1 MAWVELHFHLLPG
14 IDDGPASIED
24 SLALATAAIQDG
36 TGRVV
41 ATPHVNGECV
51 SDPSEIPERTREV
64 GERLRRERIAL
75 EVRPG
80 GELAH
85 AMVERLSDR
94 QLAAIA
100 QGPQGNRWVLLEAPF
115 SGLDE
120 SYTAAAEEL
129 RERGFAVVVAHP
141 ERARTT
147 SGSAAALQHELAAGS
162 ALQLNAWSFA
172 GLNGEEARSAA
183 FRLVHGP
190 RVVLAS
196 DAHSADR
203 GPSIR
208 LGMDALRRFGYRE
221 PHRLAGANPRALL
234 EDGLALGELL
244 PSGAS
249 VRNCWPWP
257 ARRRANSDAG

>member
-14 IDDGPASIED
+14 IDDGPPSIED
-24 SLALATAAIQDG
+24 SLRLAAAAIEDG
-36 TGRVV
+36 TGAVV
-41 ATPHVNGECV
+41 TTPHVNGQCV
-51 SDPSEIPERTREV
+51 SDPSEIPDRTREL
-64 GERLRRERIAL
+64 GERFRRERIAL
-75 EVRPG
+75 QVLPG

-85 AMVERLSDR
+85 GMVQRLSDR

-100 QGPQGNRWVLLEAPF
+100 QGPEGNRWVLLEAPF

-120 SYTAAAEEL
+120 SYTAAADEL

-141 ERARTT
+141 ERARAT

-172 GLNGEEARSAA
+172 GLNGEEARKAA

-196 DAHSADR
+196 DAHSTDR
-203 GPSIR
+203 GPAIR

-234 EDGLALGELL
+234 EGGLA
-244 PSGAS
+244 
-249 VRNCWPWP
+249 VREMRPIGD
-257 ARRRANSDAG
+257 RSF